1 VAGVRKALERG
12 LNPLLSVLPLCLFGA
27 ALLVDFGAIVSGFG
41 LFGKVAYGVVALAI
55 LVGVVAATALLIGF
69 TTAPVGSVA
78 HRVRGLASASTT
90 GMVVGFILAWFL
102 RDDGGTAGNGAV
114 LVLEALAFLGGLAGA
129 IAARSPHHPRG
140 LFETSSTS
148 TEVGWPFGVH

>member
-1 VAGVRKALERG
+1 MRKALERG

-27 ALLVDFGAIVSGFG
+27 AVLVDFGAIVSGID
-41 LFGKVAYGVVALAI
+41 LFAAVAYWVVAIAI
-55 LVGVVAATALLIGF
+55 VVGLVASTALLIGF

-90 GMVVGFILAWFL
+90 GMVVGFILAWFV
-102 RDDGGTAGNGAV
+102 RGDGGATV

-129 IAARSPHHPRG
+129 IAARWPYHPRG
-140 LFETSSTS
+140 LFEPSSTS
-148 TEVGWPFGVH
+148 TEVSWPFGVH